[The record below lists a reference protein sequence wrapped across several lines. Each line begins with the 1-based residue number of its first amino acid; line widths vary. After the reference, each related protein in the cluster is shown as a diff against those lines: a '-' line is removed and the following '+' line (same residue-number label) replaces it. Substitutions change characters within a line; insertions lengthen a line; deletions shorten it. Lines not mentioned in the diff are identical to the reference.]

1 MGDVVSI
8 ILIIALIMFTAGIV
22 MSILTIRFV
31 KRKEHTILSIL
42 FSVLIC
48 PCIYLP
54 VNLTVGFAIA
64 RILAGVTIIFALV
77 MIILSIK
84 NIKSKS

>member
-1 MGDVVSI
+1 MGDAVLI
-8 ILIIALIMFTAGIV
+8 ILIIALIMFIAGIV
-22 MSILTIRFV
+22 MSIFTIRFV

-48 PCIYLP
+48 PCIYIP
-54 VNLTVGFAIA
+54 VYLIIGFAIA

-77 MIILSIK
+77 MIILSVK
-84 NIKSKS
+84 NVRKN

>member
-1 MGDVVSI
+1 MGEVVLI

-48 PCIYLP
+48 PCMYIP
-54 VNLTVGFAIA
+54 ISLTVGFAIA
-64 RILAGVTIIFALV
+64 RVLTGITIIFAVV
-77 MIILSIK
+77 MIILSVK
-84 NIKSKS
+84 NARKS

>member
-1 MGDVVSI
+1 MGDAVLI
-8 ILIIALIMFTAGIV
+8 ILIIALIMFIAGIV
-22 MSILTIRFV
+22 MSIFTIRFV

-48 PCIYLP
+48 PCINIPVYLII
-54 VNLTVGFAIA
+54 GFAIA

-77 MIILSIK
+77 MIILSVK
-84 NIKSKS
+84 NVRKN

>member
-48 PCIYLP
+48 PCIYVP
-54 VNLTVGFAIA
+54 VNLTLGFAIA
-64 RILAGVTIIFALV
+64 RILAGVTIILALV
-77 MIILSIK
+77 MIVISVK
-84 NIKSKS
+84 NVRKN

>member
-1 MGDVVSI
+1 MGNVVLI
-8 ILIIALIMFTAGIV
+8 ILIIALILFTAGIV

-31 KRKEHTILSIL
+31 RRKEHTILSIL

-48 PCIYLP
+48 PCIYIP

-84 NIKSKS
+84 NVKKN